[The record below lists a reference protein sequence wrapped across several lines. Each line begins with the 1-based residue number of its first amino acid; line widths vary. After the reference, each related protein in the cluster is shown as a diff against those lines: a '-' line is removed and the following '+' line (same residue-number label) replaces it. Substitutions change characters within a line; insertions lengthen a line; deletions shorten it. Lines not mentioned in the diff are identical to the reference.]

1 MNEFNELVPMLA
13 PAITFL
19 VALVTSPTASNKVRT
34 LLAIG
39 LSVAL
44 PIVLQA
50 LERESPDLKVMLAE
64 IGTAFIV
71 QLSVYQ
77 GTKGLGDLNGSLGE
91 QGIGYIEIDE

>member
-1 MNEFNELVPMLA
+1 MNEFNEMVPMLA

-19 VALVTSPTASNKVRT
+19 VALVTSPTASNRVRT

-39 LSVAL
+39 LSAAL

-50 LERESPDLKVMLAE
+50 LEGGIPDLKVLLAE
-64 IGTAFIV
+64 IGAAFIV

-77 GTKGLGDLNGSLGE
+77 GTKGFGDLNSALGE